1 MSTTNVYIPSCADFK
16 TNLRKASPAAGS
28 CLLKSDDKYF
38 KCLYTFLCGYKTNL
52 GKASPAAGSC

>member
-28 CLLKSDDKYF
+28 CLLKSDDKGIMLVVNCI
-38 KCLYTFLCGYKTNL
+38 KKKINTIC
-52 GKASPAAGSC
+52 S